1 MRAVKAARAAKA
13 GPERA
18 CVCRKQR
25 QRQTR
30 SGWLGASL
38 LLAIVAACVP
48 SDPPNPDAFRVA
60 LLTPGS
66 IRDGGWNQGAYE
78 GLIRIRDELDAEV
91 AHQET
96 RTPQEFE
103 AGFRDFAA
111 RGFGLVFGH
120 GFEFQDAAAIVSEE
134 YPGTVFI
141 TTSGSTIKPNLAPI
155 VFELEQA
162 TYVLGYVGA
171 SLSREAR
178 MGALGGIKI
187 PSVASTFSAF
197 EAGARAAGTGA
208 NLTVSYIGSW
218 TDVAAARE
226 ATRAMIEEGADV
238 LIHNANE
245 AAHGFFKAV
254 EERPG
259 VLAFGTNKDQNALA
273 PDSVLASAVLDVPQ
287 ALLLVAEEV
296 KSETFLARSIRF
308 GLRDQVVAIAWN
320 EALRA
325 RVPAPVWERVGS
337 LVHAIETGALEV
349 PRAGF

>member
-1 MRAVKAARAAKA
+1 MGDGTDLNVTAAIGLHYEALPQLAIILRFSRHRGSDIVRAVKAARAAKA

-226 ATRAMIEEGADV
+226 ATRAMIEEGCRRAG
-238 LIHNANE
+238 L
-245 AAHGFFKAV
+245 AA
-254 EERPG
+254 
-259 VLAFGTNKDQNALA
+259 
-273 PDSVLASAVLDVPQ
+273 S
-287 ALLLVAEEV
+287 V
-296 KSETFLARSIRF
+296 KSVSPPGMPTSPLH
-308 GLRDQVVAIAWN
+308 
-320 EALRA
+320 EATSSRPF
-325 RVPAPVWERVGS
+325 VSVSQE
-337 LVHAIETGALEV
+337 LV
-349 PRAGF
+349 

>member
-1 MRAVKAARAAKA
+1 MRAVKAARAAK
-13 GPERA
+13 G
-18 CVCRKQR
+18 V
-25 QRQTR
+25 
-30 SGWLGASL
+30 GGL
-38 LLAIVAACVP
+38 LTLVLSVVAACAPGEPP
-48 SDPPNPDAFRVA
+48 SPDAFRVA

-78 GLIRIRDELDAEV
+78 GLTRIRDELDAEI

-111 RGFGLVFGH
+111 RGFDLVFGH
-120 GFEFQDAAAIVSEE
+120 GFEFQDAAAVVSEE
-134 YPGTVFI
+134 YSSTVFI
-141 TTSGSTIKPNLAPI
+141 TTSGSTIKSNLAPI

-171 SLSREAR
+171 SLSEDGRI
-178 MGALGGIKI
+178 GALGGVKI

-197 EAGARAAGTGA
+197 EAGAKAAGTGA
-208 NLTVSYIGSW
+208 RVTVSYIGSW

-226 ATRAMIEEGADV
+226 ATRAMIEEGVDV

-254 EERPG
+254 AERPG

-273 PDSVLASAVLDVPQ
+273 PDSVLASAILDVPQ

-296 KSETFLARSIRF
+296 KSETFRARSIRF
-308 GLRDQVVAIAWN
+308 GLRDRVVAIKWN
-320 EALRA
+320 EGLRA
-325 RVPAPVWERVGS
+325 RVPAAVWERVSG
-337 LVHAIETGALEV
+337 LVHEIETGALEV